1 MLVLS
6 RKKGESLVIG
16 DDVIVTITDIEGG
29 RVRIGVDAPRE
40 VSVHRR
46 ELYIRIHGKMPEKPI
61 THAVCRV

>member
-46 ELYIRIHGKMPEKPI
+46 ELYIRIHGKTPEKSI
-61 THAVCRV
+61 THAVCRI